1 MSAVAVSGVSVSL
14 RTRPVLKD
22 LSLTFEAGICTGI
35 VGPNGSGKSTLM
47 KAIAGL
53 LPLSSG
59 EIRIEDCAIGTWPRA
74 ELAKTLAYLPQGG
87 DIHWPMTA
95 ASVVAL
101 GRLPHTGQKA
111 LSAKDVVVVR
121 QALNKC
127 DVAAL
132 ADRPMTELSG
142 GEKARVLL
150 ARALASEASVI
161 LADEPLAQLD
171 PHHQIH
177 AMEVLR
183 AEAARGAAVIVVLH
197 DLAIAA
203 RHCERIC
210 VLSNGKVAAD
220 GSPVEALS
228 SEHLRHVF
236 GIDAY
241 IGEHQG
247 APVILPV
254 RRRALFSV

>member
-1 MSAVAVSGVSVSL
+1 M
-14 RTRPVLKD
+14 KD
-22 LSLTFEAGICTGI
+22 LSLSFESGVCTGI

-47 KAIAGL
+47 KVISGL
-53 LPLSSG
+53 LQPSGGAVQILDRALSS
-59 EIRIEDCAIGTWPRA
+59 WPRA
-74 ELAKTLAYLPQGG
+74 ELARVVSYLPQGG
-87 DIHWPMTA
+87 DIHWPMKVS
-95 ASVVAL
+95 SVVAL
-101 GRLPHTGQKA
+101 GRLPHASDKA
-111 LSAKDVVVVR
+111 LSARDADAIR
-121 QALNKC
+121 QALQKC
-127 DVAAL
+127 DVTAL

-150 ARALASEASVI
+150 ARALAAEAQII

-177 AMEVLR
+177 AMEVLQ

-210 VLSNGKVAAD
+210 VISKGSLAAD

-228 SEHLRHVF
+228 SDHLRQVF

-254 RRRALFSV
+254 RRRAAILSV